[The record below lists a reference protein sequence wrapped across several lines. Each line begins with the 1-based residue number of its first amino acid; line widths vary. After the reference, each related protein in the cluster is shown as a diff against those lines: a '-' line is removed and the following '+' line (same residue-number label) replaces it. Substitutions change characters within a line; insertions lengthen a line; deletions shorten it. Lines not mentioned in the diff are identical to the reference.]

1 MAVLGPLFDFISD
14 YTFRTVALGAMALGV
29 VSGTLGAFAVLRK
42 QSLLGDAISHAAL
55 PGIVLAFML
64 TGAKDPL
71 TLVLGAAIAGLV
83 GTLGVM
89 WIVRASKLSQ
99 DSALGIVLSV
109 FFGVGLVL
117 LTFVQRN
124 PTASQAGLNTFLFG
138 QAATLMTADVVVIG
152 GLGSVAL
159 LVVGLFWKE
168 FKLLSFDREFGGSLG
183 LRMRGM
189 DILLT
194 TVLVV
199 AIVIGL
205 QTVGVV
211 LMSAMVV
218 APAAAARQWTD
229 SLGVMVV
236 LSAAFGALS
245 GASGAVAS
253 SAATGIP
260 TGPIIVLAATLIVV
274 VSLMLAP
281 RRGIVWS
288 WVRGRRNQRQVRVA
302 AVLADLYALAMQHAD
317 RAHGHPTAVLEAMG
331 ARGGGVRVTLAVL
344 EDRGLARRSADGG
357 WSLTSAGE
365 QEVRRILARQ
375 PGDER

>member
-1 MAVLGPLFDFISD
+1 
-14 YTFRTVALGAMALGV
+14 
-29 VSGTLGAFAVLRK
+29 
-42 QSLLGDAISHAAL
+42 
-55 PGIVLAFML
+55 
-64 TGAKDPL
+64 
-71 TLVLGAAIAGLV
+71 
-83 GTLGVM
+83 M
-89 WIVRASKLSQ
+89 WIVRASRLSQ

-138 QAATLMTADVVVIG
+138 QAATLMTADVVVIA

-183 LRMRGM
+183 VRMRAM
-189 DILLT
+189 DVLLT

-253 SAATGIP
+253 SAAAGIP

-302 AVLADLYALAMQHAD
+302 AVLTDLYALALQHAD
-317 RAHGHPTAVLEAMG
+317 RGHGHPTAVLEAMD
-331 ARGGGVRVTLAVL
+331 ARRGGVRLTLAVL
-344 EDRGLARRSADGG
+344 EERGLARRGADGA
-357 WSLTSAGE
+357 WSLTTAGE
-365 QEVRRILARQ
+365 QEARRILARQ